1 MKASLATAASVVGV
15 LLSATA
21 AYALNSRV
29 LTPAPPKPPA
39 LVSTAQQSST
49 PAGSATA
56 ASADLEETGLPT
68 QDPAV
73 SKYDLGEAGA
83 ISLRQTPTGVEVVSV
98 DSTWA
103 FTSTTSQN
111 GVALRFQKFEKE
123 FSFNAIL
130 VDGRISASIQNLTPV
145 PVVVQPSPR
154 RDGTQA
160 NPDKVI
166 TNDRENREEGAG
178 EDERDLEDSD
188 GQEHPKDHDAELE
201 DD

>member
-39 LVSTAQQSST
+39 LVSAPQQSTT

-56 ASADLEETGLPT
+56 ASADVEETGLPT
-68 QDPAV
+68 QEPAV
-73 SKYDLGEAGA
+73 SKYDLGEAGT

-98 DSTWA
+98 DSTWT

-111 GVALRFQKFEKE
+111 GVALRFQKLEKG

-160 NPDKVI
+160 NPGKDI
-166 TNDRENREEGAG
+166 THDRENREEGAG

-188 GQEHPKDHDAELE
+188 GQEHSNDHDAELE